1 MRLIRLLTIGAIRR
15 ESIPERKRIVTI
27 CAHLS
32 PQAAAACLR
41 DLTTW
46 IEALSDADQQ
56 TELDEWLRALLPCF
70 AEQPQFRACAN
81 VIVSWLES
89 ESALKKSAFEM
100 LIEHYDDE
108 CEELRFPRV
117 DLTQLELEG
126 DSMAKILIFFLKNSN
141 TDALRGMHAQEAVQQ
156 LHPSAISRNLF
167 NDLRDQVLRQQL
179 ELPVDWNCS

>member
-1 MRLIRLLTIGAIRR
+1 M
-15 ESIPERKRIVTI
+15 
-27 CAHLS
+27 
-32 PQAAAACLR
+32 
-41 DLTTW
+41 
-46 IEALSDADQQ
+46 DADQQ
-56 TELDEWLRALLPCF
+56 TELDEWLRVLLPCF

-117 DLTQLELEG
+117 DLTQLELES
-126 DSMAKILIFFLKNSN
+126 DSMAKILIFFLKNS
-141 TDALRGMHAQEAVQQ
+141 DIYALRRMHAQEAVQQ

-167 NDLRDQVLRQQL
+167 NDLRDQIMRQQL

>member
-1 MRLIRLLTIGAIRR
+1 
-15 ESIPERKRIVTI
+15 
-27 CAHLS
+27 
-32 PQAAAACLR
+32 
-41 DLTTW
+41 
-46 IEALSDADQQ
+46 
-56 TELDEWLRALLPCF
+56 
-70 AEQPQFRACAN
+70 
-81 VIVSWLES
+81 
-89 ESALKKSAFEM
+89 M
-100 LIEHYDDE
+100 LVEHYDDE
-108 CEELRFPRV
+108 CEKLRFPRV